1 MDVQTK
7 ILFLYPLPVKNITG
21 GHKYENRLRTVLSK
35 KFNLRVKSLFAY
47 DNLTT
52 FDKIIAPF
60 KALSL
65 LMGLR
70 RNELVVFNSTTGM
83 YFLLLINILRM
94 CGYKTAVIHH
104 HYLAQEFTGRKGKIY
119 GFVEKS
125 FLRAASHVITPS
137 PYVKD
142 LIFRQLKRDAALIPI
157 PFSAPKQVKAAP
169 KEGQLLYIGTI
180 EPRKGLDYLMNSL
193 IKLDNNTRYK
203 LHIIGKISNQDYYE
217 ALSDKISRHH
227 LSVTFHGY
235 LSDAEMSTVIS
246 KSDVFVFPSLLEGF
260 GMAINEMR
268 FYGLPV
274 ICFDNSALPY
284 SVTDGVDGILVP
296 DKDSEKLAEAIK
308 TVVIDRPLREKLS
321 AASFERSKHLT
332 TMDEFSSIANCTF
345 LSLLKKSV
353 APH

>member
-1 MDVQTK
+1 MEVQTK
-7 ILFLYPLPVKNITG
+7 ILFLYPLPIKNITG
-21 GHKYENRLRTVLSK
+21 GHKYENRLRTVLSE
-35 KFNLRVKSLFAY
+35 KFNLKVKSLFAY

-65 LMGLR
+65 LIGLR

-125 FLRAASHVITPS
+125 FLKAASHILTPS

-142 LIFRQLKRDAALIPI
+142 LISRQLKRNAALIPI
-157 PFSAPKQVKAAP
+157 PFSSPAAHVETSPKV
-169 KEGQLLYIGTI
+169 GQLLYIGTI
-180 EPRKGLDYLMNSL
+180 EPRKGLDYLMDSL
-193 IKLDNNTRYK
+193 IKLNDNTRYK

-227 LSVTFHGY
+227 LSVIFHGY
-235 LSDAEMSTVIS
+235 LSDEEMSTVIS
-246 KSDVFVFPSLLEGF
+246 ESDVFVFPSLLEGF

-284 SVTDGVDGILVP
+284 SVTDDVDGILVP

-308 TVVIDRPLREKLS
+308 TVVNDRPLRAKLS

-332 TMDEFSSIANCTF
+332 TIEEFSTQGLNIFSGLIQ
-345 LSLLKKSV
+345 
-353 APH
+353 

>member
-1 MDVQTK
+1 MHKKQFN
-7 ILFLYPLPVKNITG
+7 IIFLYPTPTKNITG

-70 RNELVVFNSTTGM
+70 SDELVVFNSTTGM

-94 CGYKTAVIHH
+94 FGYNTAVIHH
-104 HYLAQEFTGRKGKIY
+104 HYLAQELTGRKGKIY

-125 FLRAASHVITPS
+125 FLKAASHIITPS
-137 PYVKD
+137 PYVRD
-142 LIFRQLKRDAALIPI
+142 LISRQLKRDAALIPI
-157 PFSAPKQVKAAP
+157 PFSAPAYVETSP
-169 KEGQLLYIGTI
+169 KVGQLLYVGTI
-180 EPRKGLDYLMNSL
+180 EQRKGLDYLMDSL
-193 IKLDNNTRYK
+193 IKLDDNTRYK
-203 LHIIGKISNQDYYE
+203 LHIIGKIRNQDYYE
-217 ALSDKISRHH
+217 SLSDKISRHH

-235 LSDAEMSTVIS
+235 LSDEEMSKVIS
-246 KSDVFVFPSLLEGF
+246 ESDVFVFPSLLEGF

-308 TVVIDRPLREKLS
+308 TVVNDRPLREKLS
-321 AASFERSKHLT
+321 AASYERSKHLT
-332 TMDEFSSIANCTF
+332 TMDEFSTQGLNIFSGLIQ
-345 LSLLKKSV
+345 
-353 APH
+353 